1 MSIHPGN
8 LTGAAPRGL
17 KGTTRERRT
26 TRRQRQGKIDR
37 EYLADVRRLP
47 CVICDAFGFHQ
58 QSDTEAHH
66 TICGRYGQ
74 DKTPDRE
81 AVPLCRCHHIGDT
94 GTGRIAI
101 HADKALWRDHYGSDR
116 DFIAITQDAVARLRG
131 ET

>member
-17 KGTTRERRT
+17 KATTRERRT

-58 QSDTEAHH
+58 QSPTEAHH
-66 TICGRYGQ
+66 TICGRFGQ

-81 AVPLCRCHHIGDT
+81 AIPLCDGHHQGKFDR
-94 GTGRIAI
+94 GRIAI
-101 HADKALWRDHYGSDR
+101 HEDKALWQDHYGSDR
-116 DFIAITQDAVARLRG
+116 DYIAITQDAVARLRG

>member
-58 QSDTEAHH
+58 QSPTEAHH
-66 TICGRYGQ
+66 TICGRFGQ

-81 AVPLCRCHHIGDT
+81 AIPLCDGHHQGKFDR
-94 GTGRIAI
+94 GRIAI
-101 HADKALWRDHYGSDR
+101 HEDKALWVDTYGPDT